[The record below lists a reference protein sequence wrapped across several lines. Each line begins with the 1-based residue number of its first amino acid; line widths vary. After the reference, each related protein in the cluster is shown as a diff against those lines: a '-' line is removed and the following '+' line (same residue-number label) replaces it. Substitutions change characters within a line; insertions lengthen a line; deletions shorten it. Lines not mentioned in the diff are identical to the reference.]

1 MAAFAVSIT
10 FRFLYHRYHSVMAN
24 TPHQALLRA
33 IYKVLRPMVRLLM
46 RHGVSYKT
54 FADVARHVFVDVA
67 EEDFAL
73 PGRKPSNARTAVLT
87 GVNRKDIAKLK
98 ARAHPLSEA
107 GADSPNPAARVI
119 TAWLNDARFQDH
131 AGKPKPL
138 FVEDQPVQ
146 PDSFTSLAKD
156 YSSDVPVRALID
168 ELLRIAAIK
177 RDGDEV
183 TLLAN
188 AYVPITDVR
197 ENLRIFGTAAAD
209 LLSTMDHNIGREAP
223 APRLQRTVSY
233 NKVSPEDLETVRRR
247 CREEGEALLLKVNAW
262 LSEYEQDEGSPATDA
277 QTFRTGLGVYYIEE
291 PSPDDSG
298 GSPPQ

>member
-1 MAAFAVSIT
+1 MTLFAVSIT
-10 FRFLYHRYHSVMAN
+10 YPFLHHRYHAAMTH
-24 TPHQALLRA
+24 TPHKALLRA

-98 ARAHPLSEA
+98 GRAHPLSEA
-107 GADSPNPAARVI
+107 GSDSPNPAARVI
-119 TAWLNDARFQDH
+119 TAWLNDERFRDDS
-131 AGKPKPL
+131 GKPKSL
-138 FVEDQPVQ
+138 LVEDQPIR
-146 PDSFTSLAKD
+146 PDSFTSLAKE

-188 AYVPITDVR
+188 AYVPITDVH

-209 LLSTMDHNIGREAP
+209 LLKTMDHNMGREAP
-223 APRLQRTVSY
+223 GPHLQRTVSY
-233 NKVSPEDLETVRRR
+233 NNVSSEDLDEVRRR
-247 CREEGEALLLKVNAW
+247 CRDEGEALLLKVNGW
-262 LSEYEQDEGSPATDA
+262 LSEYEQDEGSKANNA
-277 QTFRTGLGVYYIEE
+277 QTFRTGLGVYYIEG

-298 GSPPQ
+298 GNPP